1 MVYIPKGLIGME
13 RSSFLVKENVDVEV
27 KMNTEQHITLKLV
40 LLEENMHMNST
51 LVNVKYEVGEN
62 FLLWNLLTN

>member
-1 MVYIPKGLIGME
+1 ME

-62 FLLWNLLTN
+62 LLLWNLLTN